1 MPPAAR
7 LKDKPPPLSTH
18 LFKQYPGQEQVELK
32 VKVDIPGSW
41 FSGGGEGQL
50 SASERRE
57 KYEAVAVEYDKT
69 HVFSPAQGRRPAKIG
84 PGIRFLCHSD
94 AADDAEHH
102 GYWMEL
108 GAWNRYRNDTYKD
121 RRDDEVRVVLPPRP
135 SCPTPAHSVPC
146 P

>member
-50 SASERRE
+50 SASERR
-57 KYEAVAVEYDKT
+57 VR
-69 HVFSPAQGRRPAKIG
+69 QGR
-84 PGIRFLCHSD
+84 
-94 AADDAEHH
+94 
-102 GYWMEL
+102 
-108 GAWNRYRNDTYKD
+108 
-121 RRDDEVRVVLPPRP
+121 
-135 SCPTPAHSVPC
+135 
-146 P
+146 